1 MCELHFVA
9 PKQAD
14 INTAA
19 QERHDQHALSS
30 YVHVQD
36 IPTTGPYLSCHAS
49 SPACKNRSDDGL
61 RGGCSRQDGRVDP
74 GRRELRA
81 HETINKSAL
90 REATERDNP
99 GHPPERMDGGFKKG
113 QG

>member
-14 INTAA
+14 MHTAT

-30 YVHVQD
+30 CVCVQD

-49 SPACKNRSDDGL
+49 SPGYKQSLC
-61 RGGCSRQDGRVDP
+61 
-74 GRRELRA
+74 
-81 HETINKSAL
+81 
-90 REATERDNP
+90 
-99 GHPPERMDGGFKKG
+99 
-113 QG
+113 